1 MTTTGALP
9 PRARGTARWCR
20 RGLRGLVRDDHQGV
34 VAAARTDDDRVPAA
48 GPQVLGDVELL
59 PLTAVQAAA
68 QHRPAVDRHADR
80 AQARL
85 AVGDP
90 EPVLGGGDVA
100 ERLDERAALA
110 APDLGDDRVAHR
122 LVAGDV

>member
-68 QHRPAVDRHADR
+68 LAAAD
-80 AQARL
+80 
-85 AVGDP
+85 VGDH
-90 EPVLGGGDVA
+90 
-100 ERLDERAALA
+100 
-110 APDLGDDRVAHR
+110 RVAHR
-122 LVAGDV
+122 LVGRDVGDRQLDGRALALVTRQE